1 MHDDRRAQLAEPL
14 LAGGVVRKTSEG
26 SVSKRLS
33 SSGHRIESHRHRHEA
48 VYRKGTALRER
59 EKVAYDFKSPVAF
72 PVGEMREFVAGP
84 SSVENPESAE
94 ELAHAQ
100 QRFNEM
106 SKMHHASHLHP
117 VPHSVH
123 ELLHQ
128 LALAAA
134 FVFLFMTSTWSSAHA
149 KAHGGGEEE
158 EEGGGG
164 EGAHG
169 GDESAGAHGA
179 HHETGEVDAQSTV
192 IIVAFLIAMTLGFEF
207 AKDMAEEA
215 VPREMRPVLGQIFSE
230 FTVLGFMAMVTYF
243 MIQANV
249 LAAASSLVYHDPEH
263 LVHLFEKVHFDLF
276 FVLIAR
282 N

>member
-14 LAGGVVRKTSEG
+14 LSTGVVRKTSEG

-33 SSGHRIESHRHRHEA
+33 SSSHRIESHRHRHEA

-100 QRFNEM
+100 HRFNEM

-128 LALAAA
+128 LALDHVLVMKTKTKAAA
-134 FVFLFMTSTWSSAHA
+134 ARARTAA
-149 KAHGGGEEE
+149 RRRRG
-158 EEGGGG
+158 
-164 EGAHG
+164 
-169 GDESAGAHGA
+169 
-179 HHETGEVDAQSTV
+179 
-192 IIVAFLIAMTLGFEF
+192 
-207 AKDMAEEA
+207 
-215 VPREMRPVLGQIFSE
+215 R
-230 FTVLGFMAMVTYF
+230 TVLTTRR
-243 MIQANV
+243 
-249 LAAASSLVYHDPEH
+249 
-263 LVHLFEKVHFDLF
+263 
-276 FVLIAR
+276 AR
-282 N
+282 STRSRR